1 MQLVGASKGL
11 RHHIVSSSPRFTSQ
25 LTPEWGVPEL
35 GKLVLVDYPKY
46 VTRELNENFMGLIIG
61 MPGKGKTWA
70 AARIAERIDPTFTI
84 DRVCISYKEFLQV
97 MKQLANEWEQSGSV
111 AGKVVIFDEFQ
122 QSASARKWQS
132 QVNTAINDVLHTFR
146 FMNLIV
152 IFTTPH
158 VSFVDINARAVMH
171 FSITMKRKYVEKG
184 LSVGKLNFTEIKN
197 NPHDPSDKLY
207 SFAPMVFDADGVVKV
222 REVFFEKPSRP
233 MQLAIDHKINAFKMS
248 VLDKAIAKAEKMET
262 QAKEVTRTPA
272 EQMREYAKDIFEQGV
287 RYKDPQTGKW
297 DKGALMLDY
306 PEVTASKLRPILK
319 MVEALERRG
328 A

>member
-1 MQLVGASKGL
+1 MQVVGVSGL
-11 RHHIVSSSPRFTSQ
+11 GHHPHISTTPRLTSR

-46 VTRELNENFMGLIIG
+46 VTRDLNENFMGLIIG

-70 AARIAERIDPTFTI
+70 AARIAEQIDPTFTI

-97 MKQLANEWEQSGSV
+97 MKQLASEWEATGSV

-158 VSFVDINARAVMH
+158 ISFVDVNARAVMH
-171 FSITMKRKYVEKG
+171 FVITMKRKYKDRG
-184 LSVGKLNFTEIKN
+184 LTLGKLNFTEIKN
-197 NPHDPSDKLY
+197 DPHNPSDKLY
-207 SFAPMVFDADGVVKV
+207 SFAPMVFNENGVVKIS
-222 REVFFEKPSRP
+222 EIFFEKPSKA
-233 MQLAIDHKINAFKMS
+233 MQLAIDQKINAFKMS
-248 VLDKAIAKAEKMET
+248 VLDKAIEKTEKMEAE
-262 QAKEVTRTPA
+262 AKEVKLTPA
-272 EQMREYAKDIFEQGV
+272 EREREYAKDIFEQGL

-297 DKGALMLDY
+297 DRGALMLDY
-306 PEVTASKLRPILK
+306 PEISERKLRAVLK